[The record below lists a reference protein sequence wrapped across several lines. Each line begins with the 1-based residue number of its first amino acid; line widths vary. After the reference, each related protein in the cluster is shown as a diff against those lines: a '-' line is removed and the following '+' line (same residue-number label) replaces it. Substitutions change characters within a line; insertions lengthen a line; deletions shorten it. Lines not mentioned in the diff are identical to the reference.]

1 MNSQKNK
8 KNSIKFPNK
17 LNIVEY
23 SLKNDQSKKIFENQI
38 NKKQN
43 NSRNTNNININNN
56 IYIKS
61 KYNIKKESNEL
72 PNYLKND
79 ILKEPNIF
87 NTEKNK
93 ILNKHKN
100 INVST
105 PDIRLEKS
113 EDTPSTTTFTKDI
126 IENKRPLSCEKRR
139 INKDMIFVK
148 KKIQGNLRNSFI
160 LNKSEEKEDERNNS
174 CFCIR
179 NNNSFTEKNKD
190 KNNIDINNE
199 EKKINNDNNYI
210 KKNIVKYFDNNL
222 DDNNKDIKNVLI
234 NNNNINL
241 ITNNNYINNS
251 LAQNYLKDLKHNSD
265 NKMTRLNNSVRL
277 RRNKK
282 ILKEYFDKNLIEINN
297 NNNSPTISNLK
308 KFNFFFY
315 YRII

>member
-126 IENKRPLSCEKRR
+126 IENKRPLSC
-139 INKDMIFVK
+139 
-148 KKIQGNLRNSFI
+148 
-160 LNKSEEKEDERNNS
+160 
-174 CFCIR
+174 
-179 NNNSFTEKNKD
+179 
-190 KNNIDINNE
+190 
-199 EKKINNDNNYI
+199 
-210 KKNIVKYFDNNL
+210 
-222 DDNNKDIKNVLI
+222 
-234 NNNNINL
+234 
-241 ITNNNYINNS
+241 
-251 LAQNYLKDLKHNSD
+251 
-265 NKMTRLNNSVRL
+265 
-277 RRNKK
+277 
-282 ILKEYFDKNLIEINN
+282 
-297 NNNSPTISNLK
+297 
-308 KFNFFFY
+308 
-315 YRII
+315 